1 MSSPSPP
8 APLSSSTVCNLYF
21 ERQKRMHCLKHSLNN
36 LLQRHAFSA
45 ADLNDIAV
53 NITSAEGGG
62 FLRSLTHRWPVL
74 GNFDDDVLRAAAALC
89 GVELVWAMTER
100 AGELPSILGDGNDLM
115 NQPHVMGIIVNKR
128 NQGLIAGFTGAR
140 HWFTILKLDGTWYN
154 VDSMLPSP
162 HRFPDPQLTSVRACL
177 FDLIARDGAQVF
189 VATRAA

>member
-74 GNFDDDVLRAAAALC
+74 G
-89 GVELVWAMTER
+89 
-100 AGELPSILGDGNDLM
+100 ELPS
-115 NQPHVMGIIVNKR
+115 
-128 NQGLIAGFTGAR
+128 AST
-140 HWFTILKLDGTWYN
+140 
-154 VDSMLPSP
+154 
-162 HRFPDPQLTSVRACL
+162 LTSVFISRIQEILTTTSYAPLLPC
-177 FDLIARDGAQVF
+177 
-189 VATRAA
+189 VASSSCGR